1 MHNLFQENCFLGETM
16 TNISRLRPEAD
27 PPPPRSVRKRL
38 RKWLRVAVWVVPPL
52 LFVGVGSYLFL
63 RVHEVYTEW
72 REARGCLAYTSSV
85 EGNVLDEVGER
96 MIAETIVNNARRLQG
111 EESFP
116 VKICLAATGK
126 HLNKNT
132 RQPTPDYSAL
142 MAVGKAL
149 LQNRWQ
155 RAGWERS
162 SGIAR
167 GVLMRAV
174 LEGLG
179 WPFTLSVLGPEY
191 THYHNAPAPE
201 VWKRANGGLLCDRPH
216 TYKNP
221 AGKEYKLDFC
231 KVAPKKPVVV
241 AKKQKVL

>member
-1 MHNLFQENCFLGETM
+1 M
-16 TNISRLRPEAD
+16 
-27 PPPPRSVRKRL
+27 
-38 RKWLRVAVWVVPPL
+38 W
-52 LFVGVGSYLFL
+52 
-63 RVHEVYTEW
+63 
-72 REARGCLAYTSSV
+72 
-85 EGNVLDEVGER
+85 
-96 MIAETIVNNARRLQG
+96 
-111 EESFP
+111 
-116 VKICLAATGK
+116 
-126 HLNKNT
+126 
-132 RQPTPDYSAL
+132 
-142 MAVGKAL
+142 
-149 LQNRWQ
+149 
-155 RAGWERS
+155 
-162 SGIAR
+162 
-167 GVLMRAV
+167 AV